1 MHTVLA
7 TANVLR
13 GKRGATGIELEK
25 QAEASMVGFRSHGG
39 IGGFIPS

>member
-13 GKRGATGIELEK
+13 GKRAGTGIELEK
-25 QAEASMVGFRSHGG
+25 QAEAGMVGFRGPGS